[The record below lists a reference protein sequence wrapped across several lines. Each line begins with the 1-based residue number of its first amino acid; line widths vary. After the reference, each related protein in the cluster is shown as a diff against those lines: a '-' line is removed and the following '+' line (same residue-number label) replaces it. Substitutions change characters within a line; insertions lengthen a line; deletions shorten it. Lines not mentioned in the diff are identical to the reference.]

1 MSATVAGTTAADPKY
16 PEPLVAFR
24 EDPWR
29 WARNQAQALIV
40 SIPLSHVMILAWI
53 GVYYLLFE
61 VIHPVK
67 RFWDT
72 LLSRHIH
79 VLSQT
84 NWNTWRHMF
93 RGGGESYLATMVVLF
108 LLFNPYRHKTHAA
121 RSVLEIVARCALTLI
136 LMIPLFIG
144 LGLLAHHAQHW
155 LKTGVLAPSIGSHPS
170 IAAKLY
176 SDQWTTKVV
185 VVVAGFLGRR
195 PMFPVF
201 AFVLEFFAERRVA
214 RGGSDHWWMP
224 APYRAMIREHAK
236 QGVTEIQRRHADRS
250 RSVTWFV
257 LGGSAATLALAIYG
271 VYVLEHYAK

>member
-1 MSATVAGTTAADPKY
+1 MTTSAIAAPTSPKY

-24 EDPWR
+24 EDPRR
-29 WARNQAQALIV
+29 WALQQAQALVV

-67 RFWDT
+67 RFWDA
-72 LLSRHIH
+72 LLSRHID
-79 VLSQT
+79 VLSQA

-108 LLFNPYRHKTHAA
+108 LLFNPYKHKTHAA
-121 RSVLEIVARCALTLI
+121 RSVLEIVGRVVLTLV

-144 LGLLAHHAQHW
+144 LGLLMHHVQHW
-155 LKTGVLAPSIGSHPS
+155 LHTGVLAPSIGAHPS
-170 IAAKLY
+170 LAQKLY
-176 SDQWTTKVV
+176 SDQWTTKIVV
-185 VVVAGFLGRR
+185 VTAGFLGRR

-201 AFVLEFFAERRVA
+201 AFVLEYFAEIRVA
-214 RGGSDHWWMP
+214 RGGTDHWWMP
-224 APYRAMIREHAK
+224 APYRAMIREHLK
-236 QGVTEIQRRHADRS
+236 EGVSEIQRRRAERS
-250 RSVTWFV
+250 RSVRWMV
-257 LGGSAATLALAIYG
+257 LGGSLATFGLACYG